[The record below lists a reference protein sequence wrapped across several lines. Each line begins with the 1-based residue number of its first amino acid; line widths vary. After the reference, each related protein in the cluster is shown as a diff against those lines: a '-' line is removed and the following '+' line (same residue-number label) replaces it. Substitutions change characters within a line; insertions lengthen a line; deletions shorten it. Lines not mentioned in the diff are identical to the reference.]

1 MSRLPPERTEPGS
14 IEQPDKRTGTSALGD
29 EAATRRTTP
38 VLSIVIPAYN
48 EAENLTE
55 RLETL
60 DQYLSREVPDTQVAI
75 VDDGS
80 DDATPELVEEFC
92 LTHSRFAL
100 IRSPHRGKA
109 GAVATGVLAAEGKY
123 ILFMDMDMATS
134 IEHIGEFVGVLDKGS
149 TDILAASREAP
160 GARRVNAPLV
170 RRFLGNGFNL
180 LVQILVLPGVTDTQC
195 GFKAFTKTAAHDL
208 FGSLIVFDDTE
219 EVTGPRVTAFDVEL
233 LVAARR
239 RGYRIEQRGVIWRH
253 TQTRRVHV
261 VKEPI
266 RMLRQLLSVW
276 INDRRHRYDRR
287 PANK

>member
-1 MSRLPPERTEPGS
+1 MSRLPPERTEPES
-14 IEQPDKRTGTSALGD
+14 IEQPDKRTDTSALGD
-29 EAATRRTTP
+29 EAAACEIIP

-48 EAENLTE
+48 EAENLIA
-55 RLETL
+55 RLVTL
-60 DQYLSREVPDTQVAI
+60 DEYLSKEVPDTQVSI

-80 DDATPELVEEFC
+80 DDATPELVDEFC

-123 ILFMDMDMATS
+123 VLFMDMDMATS
-134 IEHIGEFVGVLDKGS
+134 IEHVGEFVGVLEEGEA
-149 TDILAASREAP
+149 DILAASREAP
-160 GARRVNAPLV
+160 GAARLDAPWLRRL
-170 RRFLGNGFNL
+170 LGRGFNV
-180 LVQILVLPGVTDTQC
+180 LVQILLLPGITDTQC
-195 GFKAFTKTAAHDL
+195 GFKAFTREAARDL

-219 EVTGPRVTAFDVEL
+219 EVIGPRVTAFDVEL
-233 LVAARR
+233 LVASRR

-266 RMLRQLLSVW
+266 RMLRQLLAVW

>member
-1 MSRLPPERTEPGS
+1 MSRLPPERTEPES

-29 EAATRRTTP
+29 AAATRKTIP

-48 EAENLTE
+48 EAENLIE
-55 RLETL
+55 RLVTL
-60 DQYLSREVPDTQVAI
+60 DEYLSREVPDTRVAI

-134 IEHIGEFVGVLDKGS
+134 IEHIGEFVRALEESGA
-149 TDILAASREAP
+149 DILAGSREAP

-170 RRFLGNGFNL
+170 RRFLGKGFNV
-180 LVQILVLPGVTDTQC
+180 LVQALLLPGVTDTQC
-195 GFKAFTKTAAHDL
+195 GFKAFTKTAAHDV

-219 EVTGPRVTAFDVEL
+219 VVTGPRVTAFDVEL

-266 RMLRQLLSVW
+266 RMLRQLLAVW

-287 PANK
+287 PASK